1 MVKIEKDT
9 SLGANVVFN
18 QLKNFLISQNAQ
30 MLVSQEPNH
39 ISCKHGSSSSWSP
52 QNIGKQVSINI
63 IPSVNGSKVQ
73 IDYRVKSMPFF
84 ILVAIMGISFF
95 VFGFTLLLYLFSS
108 IFLTEI
114 AIISLILSII
124 ALIAVALYGSN
135 SRKFVKD
142 LTNVLEL
149 PPPPPP

>member
-1 MVKIEKDT
+1 
-9 SLGANVVFN
+9 
-18 QLKNFLISQNAQ
+18 
-30 MLVSQEPNH
+30 
-39 ISCKHGSSSSWSP
+39 
-52 QNIGKQVSINI
+52 
-63 IPSVNGSKVQ
+63 
-73 IDYRVKSMPFF
+73 
-84 ILVAIMGISFF
+84 MGISFF